1 MTFAGVANHARLTL
15 VCWVVV
21 FYMGLDNYPMMMVST
36 GMWLYEGQVEAGYD
50 LHTGGL
56 TQHSLVPMV
65 CASDNALSLHPL
77 RLHFSYLVDLCS
89 EIGGLSQG
97 AIVDAWVVAVAVHHC
112 LLKAGFY
119 EQACAAPGGFPMGSA
134 SGCLVSAVILSQDL
148 EMVEDLKRL
157 GSSDDS

>member
-36 GMWLYEGQVEAGYD
+36 GMWLYEGQVEVGYD

-97 AIVDAWVVAVAVHHC
+97 AIVDA
-112 LLKAGFY
+112 
-119 EQACAAPGGFPMGSA
+119 
-134 SGCLVSAVILSQDL
+134 
-148 EMVEDLKRL
+148 
-157 GSSDDS
+157 